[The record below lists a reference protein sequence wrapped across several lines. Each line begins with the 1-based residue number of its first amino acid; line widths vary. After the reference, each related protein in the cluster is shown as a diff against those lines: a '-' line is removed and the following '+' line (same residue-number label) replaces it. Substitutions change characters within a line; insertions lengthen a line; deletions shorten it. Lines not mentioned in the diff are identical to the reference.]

1 MNLHLQSLAAAALV
15 VALAPFA
22 RAGDEAPTAYYKFQ
36 KPPVN
41 SMGIT
46 TLEELRGKP
55 VIIDFWG
62 TR

>member
-1 MNLHLQSLAAAALV
+1 MNLHLPSLAGAALV

-22 RAGDEAPTAYYKFQ
+22 RADDAATAYYKFRT
-36 KPPVN
+36 PPVN

>member
-1 MNLHLQSLAAAALV
+1 MNQLLSSLAGAALV

-22 RAGDEAPTAYYKFQ
+22 RAGDDLVANYKFS

-46 TLEELRGKP
+46 SLEDLRGKP